1 MKLST
6 RLISI
11 ILALLMIAGMSCI
24 AAYAAEDGG
33 AGDYSG
39 DSGYS
44 GNEGGDAGNSG
55 GDAGNSGGDAGNSGD
70 AGDSGGSGD
79 SGYSGN
85 EGGGTGDSGYNDPY
99 YNPGYVDNGNQEDPM
114 YWGDSGSN
122 NTNQDQGSAGSVSDK
137 TTLYDTSDIDN
148 KDLEEN
154 QWSDIEL
161 NESKTTAA
169 GTTDFTQMQTD
180 TATEDNGDWML
191 YVGLGL
197 IGLAFL
203 GIVYFIVATVQA
215 KKRNDRRSAAE
226 RQRRENPSRDPRQPS
241 RSSERPAPRQ
251 ERGHYSDGYTAAR
264 RKTSSRSDT
273 DEVYL
278 PRRVK

>member
-24 AAYAAEDGG
+24 AAYAAENGG
-33 AGDYSG
+33 TGDNNGG
-39 DSGYS
+39 DSGYIDNNGDAGS
-44 GNEGGDAGNSG
+44 GGSDVGNGGSDTGNGGGDAGT
-55 GDAGNSGGDAGNSGD
+55 
-70 AGDSGGSGD
+70 SGGSGD

-85 EGGGTGDSGYNDPY
+85 EGDGTGDTGYNDPY
-99 YNPGYVDNGNQEDPM
+99 YNPGYVDNGSQEDPM
-114 YWGDSGSN
+114 YWGDSGE

-180 TATEDNGDWML
+180 TTTEDNGDWML

-226 RQRRENPSRDPRQPS
+226 RQRRENPSRDSRQPS
-241 RSSERPAPRQ
+241 RSSDRPASRQ

-273 DEVYL
+273 DEIYL